1 MTSVSET
8 QDPVA
13 QEDVLAALHAG
24 RPPVSNG
31 RINLRRQKFA
41 GCDLSGLDL
50 TNADL
55 TGADLN
61 GANLAGVNLIGADLT
76 DARLFAANLQGALL
90 NGAILHNTE
99 LSGADLTGAN
109 LESVTA
115 TRAGFGMACL
125 KNVQLERACLDD
137 ATLSGADMRG
147 ANLDNASLINARLRE
162 VDLRHTHFNSADLSG
177 AHLSLSAVNGASFR
191 NADLRGAR
199 MRMVRGYLDAN
210 WIGVDIRDV
219 SFAGSL
225 MLRRFIMDQNY
236 IMEFRGSSRTAG
248 LLYYLWLITSDCGRS
263 LGRWCGMILVLTLIF
278 AMIYQ
283 NVGINFGAYET
294 AFSPF
299 YFSIVT
305 ITTLGYGD
313 AVPTTLA
320 GQMAAVTE
328 VVLGYMMLGGLLAIF
343 SNKIARRAE

>member
-8 QDPVA
+8 QDPVV
-13 QEDVLAALHAG
+13 QEDVLAALQAG
-24 RPPVSNG
+24 RPPMSNG
-31 RINLRRQKFA
+31 RINLRREKLA
-41 GCDLSGLDL
+41 GYDLSGLDL

-61 GANLAGVNLIGADLT
+61 GANLAGVNLMGADLT

-90 NGAILHNTE
+90 SGAVLHNAE

-125 KNVQLERACLDD
+125 KDVRLERACLDD
-137 ATLSGADMRG
+137 TTLSGADLSG
-147 ANLDNASLINARLRE
+147 ANLANASLKNARLRE
-162 VDLRHTHFNSADLSG
+162 VDLRNTDFNSANLSG
-177 AHLSLSAVNGASFR
+177 AHLSLSTVDGASFR
-191 NADLRGAR
+191 NVDLRGAR
-199 MRMVRGYLDAN
+199 MRMVRGYLDAD

-236 IMEFRGSSRTAG
+236 IMEFRHSSRMAAF
-248 LLYYLWLITSDCGRS
+248 LYYPWMISSDCGRS
-263 LGRWCGMILVLTLIF
+263 LARWCGMILILTVIY
-278 AMIYQ
+278 AVIYQ
-283 NVGINFGAYET
+283 NVGIDYGDYPT
-294 AFSPF
+294 AFSPY
-299 YFSIVT
+299 YFSVVT

-313 AVPTTLA
+313 VLPTTVA
-320 GQMAAVTE
+320 GQVAAVSQ